1 MAVTTKDLARICN
14 VSRTTI
20 TRALHGTGRINEETK
35 QRIFPRYEIQG
46 TES

>member
-20 TRALHGTGRINEETK
+20 TRALHGTGEN
-35 QRIFPRYEIQG
+35 
-46 TES
+46 

>member
-35 QRIFPRYEIQG
+35 QRILTTAKR
-46 TES
+46 S